1 MASKNTVRHQG
12 ESLPAEDD
20 YVGDHHGQSVAAWTA
35 VGILLVA
42 AALICLSFP
51 LAAARTPLLVT
62 GLVLVVVGLVAG
74 KVLAAN
80 GYGIAAGEVTDVA
93 DAPDVSNRDDVGI
106 S

>member
-1 MASKNTVRHQG
+1 MASKNTVLHRG
-12 ESLPAEDD
+12 ESLTADDD
-20 YVGDHHGQSVAAWTA
+20 YVGEHHGQSVAAWTA
-35 VGILLVA
+35 VGILLLA

-51 LAAARTPLLVT
+51 LAAVRTPLLVI

-80 GYGIAAGEVTDVA
+80 GYGIARGEITDVA